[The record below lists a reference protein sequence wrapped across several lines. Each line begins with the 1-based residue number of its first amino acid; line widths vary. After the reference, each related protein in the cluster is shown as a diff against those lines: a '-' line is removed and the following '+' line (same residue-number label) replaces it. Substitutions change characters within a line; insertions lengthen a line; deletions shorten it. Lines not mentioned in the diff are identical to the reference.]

1 MIQGQGP
8 VASPPWA
15 TSGVPVSPGRCRGR
29 RPAPHPGNPMGGR
42 EDAAPGPPH
51 PRGDDDPRHQ
61 GPPRAQ
67 PGRAPGR
74 ARDRFA
80 LSGLLRAPHLRLLW
94 GAPNGTKQDRR
105 SPE

>member
-74 ARDRFA
+74 ARDRFVPV
-80 LSGLLRAPHLRLLW
+80 RAVA
-94 GAPNGTKQDRR
+94 GAPPASTLGRAQRYEAGSEK
-105 SPE
+105 P